1 MIEKMKKYTFVL
13 YHLEYEAFLA
23 KLQELGLL
31 HIIRSTNE
39 KTDVLVSNQDLLR
52 EYTEALKFLGRIE
65 PSESKSSTN
74 LPTKALLNQINKA
87 RQEKDDLER
96 KLEILNKQIRDL
108 QPWGDFDYE
117 LIEKL
122 RENDV
127 GVEFY
132 HCMKNHFQPEWEEE
146 HTVRIIGERSGIL
159 YFVAFYQGESPAL
172 EADRFSFHQQ
182 TLQELKQ
189 KYAETETRIEAIDE
203 YFTSITTVASQAF
216 ITEVSRIT
224 TEYDFED
231 ASLQA
236 VKEAEDHLRIISGWI
251 PIGKEEGL
259 IDFIKQEDLI
269 YFSSAAKVEENPPI
283 RLKNSWFS
291 RIFEPISKMYMLP
304 KYNEFDLTPFFAPF
318 FMLFFGFCNADIAYG
333 IVIIALAVF
342 LKWKYKKESMKAM
355 MNLVILFGA
364 SSIIMGL
371 VVGSLL
377 GYDLKQL
384 PVIGEKFLIQ
394 NNDQIFNFA
403 LLLGVIQILFGIGI
417 AIVKKIHQSGFM
429 HGLSEFGTFLFI
441 ATLSV
446 LGAQQLGTD
455 ISAVQPY
462 LKYPLWGGLGLIL
475 LFNQPG
481 KNPLI
486 NIAGGL
492 WLLYNVVT
500 GFFGDILSYIR
511 LFALGVSSAILGFVV
526 NSIGAQLSSTPIVGP
541 VIFLVFMILGHGLNL
556 GLGALS
562 GFVHPLRLTFVE
574 FYKNAAFEGPGM
586 EYKPFSKSKGKTQEV

>member
-13 YHLEYEAFLA
+13 YHAEYEEFLA

-31 HIIRSTNE
+31 HIIRSTDE
-39 KTDVLVSNQDLLR
+39 KTDSLARNQELLR
-52 EYTEALKFLGRIE
+52 EYAEALKFLSKVE
-65 PSESKSSTN
+65 LSETKSSTN
-74 LPTKALLNQINKA
+74 LPTKALLNQINNA

-96 KLEILNKQIRDL
+96 KKDVLRKQIRDL
-108 QPWGDFDYE
+108 EPWGNFDYK
-117 LIEKL
+117 LVKKL
-122 RENDV
+122 RESGV
-127 GVEFY
+127 GIEFY
-132 HCMKNHFQPEWEEE
+132 HCLKNHYQPEWEEE
-146 HTVRIIGERSGIL
+146 HTIKTIGERSGIL
-159 YFVAFYQGESPAL
+159 YFIVLCQGESPAL
-172 EADRFSFHQQ
+172 EADKFSFHQQ
-182 TLQELKQ
+182 TLQELEQ
-189 KYAETETRIEAIDE
+189 IATDTEKRIEAVDE
-203 YFTSITTVASQAF
+203 YFGSIAATATQIFTA
-216 ITEVSRIT
+216 ELSRIT

-236 VKEAEDHLRIISGWI
+236 TREAEDHLRIISGWI
-251 PIGKEEGL
+251 SVSKEPGL
-259 IDFIKQEDLI
+259 LDFIKQEELI
-269 YFSSAAKVEENPPI
+269 HFSSAAKVEENPPI
-283 RLKNSWFS
+283 SLKNNWFA
-291 RIFEPISKMYMLP
+291 RLFEPISKMYMLP
-304 KYNEFDLTPFFAPF
+304 KYNEFDLTPFLAPF
-318 FMLFFGFCNADIAYG
+318 FMLFFGFCNADVAYG
-333 IVIIALAVF
+333 IVLIALAVF
-342 LKWKYKKESMKAM
+342 LKWKAKNDTMKGF
-355 MNLVILFGA
+355 MNLVILFGV
-364 SSIIMGL
+364 SSIIMGF

-377 GYDLKQL
+377 GYDLKEL
-384 PVIGEKFLIQ
+384 PVVGEKILIR

-403 LLLGVIQILFGIGI
+403 LLLGVIQILFGISI

-446 LGAQQLGTD
+446 LGASQLGTD

-492 WLLYNVVT
+492 WLLYNIVT

-526 NSIGAQLSSTPIVGP
+526 NSIGAQMSSIPWVGP
-541 VIFLVFMILGHGLNL
+541 VIFFVFMLFGHGLNL
-556 GLGALS
+556 ALGALS

-574 FYKNAAFEGPGM
+574 FFKNAAFEGPGI
-586 EYKPFSKSKGKTQEV
+586 EYKPFSKSTR